1 MKLLNEFVIKGS
13 PSTVTAQQK
22 GLRIVRGHPQF
33 FEKKHISE
41 AKADLADK
49 MLTYVPDDPYNC
61 KIYLRV
67 LWLFDK
73 KSLTKKE
80 WRTFND
86 HRPDLDNLCKGLLDV
101 MVGVGFFDDD
111 STIIKLDLTKAW
123 SREYPGLFIQII
135 QIDDD
140 EEQSYQ
146 QLIDYWRH
154 YGND

>member
-13 PSTVTAQQK
+13 PPTRTAQQR
-22 GLRIVRGHPQF
+22 GLRVIRGHAQF
-33 FEKKHISE
+33 YEKKE
-41 AKADLADK
+41 VAQAKAYLADQ
-49 MLTYVPDDPYNC
+49 MLTYVPEDPYNC

-101 MVGVGFFDDD
+101 MVDVGFFDDD

-146 QLIDYWRH
+146 QLIDCWRCVV
-154 YGND
+154 